1 MTDSRIPYLVLLF
14 VALLSNGIHAH
25 ALEPG
30 YLRIAEISEDTARIF
45 FRVADVQG
53 RAMPIQAQFP
63 ADCTSP
69 EQPPL
74 RFDGKAWVSAWF
86 LHCPRGIRGAAV
98 QVRGLAHTKTDV
110 LVQYTSLLHE
120 KWSSR
125 LTPEATRLVIP
136 TEPTTWDV
144 FTTYLSL
151 GIDHI
156 LDGLD
161 HLCFVLALLLLI
173 TKRTRLLGA
182 ITAFSVAHSI
192 TLAASV
198 TGMVSLRPLPIE
210 ALIALSIMFVAVEIR
225 LQETQTL
232 RLSERYPF
240 VVSFSFG
247 LLHGFGFA
255 GALREIGLPTTE
267 VPMALLSFNI
277 GVELGQLSFVV
288 VVLLFS
294 YVLRILSEIIFGF
307 DRYRN
312 DLSQLLAFAI
322 GGVSSFWFLERISSM

>member
-1 MTDSRIPYLVLLF
+1 MTHSRATCVAVIFAALF
-14 VALLSNGIHAH
+14 SNGLGAH

-30 YLRIAEISEDTARIF
+30 YLRIAEVSKDTARIF

-53 RAMPIQAQFP
+53 RAMPIHAQFP
-63 ADCTSP
+63 VDCTSP
-69 EQPPL
+69 EPPPL
-74 RFDGKAWVSAWF
+74 KFDGNAWVSAWF
-86 LHCPRGIRGAAV
+86 LHCPRGFAGAAV
-98 QVRGLAHTKTDV
+98 QMRGLAHTETDV
-110 LVQYTSLLHE
+110 LVQYTSLRHE
-120 KWSSR
+120 TWSSR
-125 LTPEATRLVIP
+125 LTPEATSLEIP
-136 TEPTTWDV
+136 IEPTTWDV

-156 LDGLD
+156 LNGLD

-182 ITAFSVAHSI
+182 ITAFSIAHSI

-198 TGMVSLRPLPIE
+198 TGMVSLRTLPIE
-210 ALIALSIMFVAVEIR
+210 ALIALSIMYVAVEIR
-225 LQETQTL
+225 LQESKTI
-232 RLSERYPF
+232 RFSARYPF

-267 VPMALLSFNI
+267 VPMALFSFNI
-277 GVELGQLSFVV
+277 GVELGQLAFVAFI
-288 VVLLFS
+288 LFFS
-294 YVLRILSEIIFGF
+294 NVWRALSVRIFGF

-312 DLSQLLAFAI
+312 IGTQLLAFAI
-322 GGVSSFWFLERISSM
+322 GGVSSFWFLERISAM